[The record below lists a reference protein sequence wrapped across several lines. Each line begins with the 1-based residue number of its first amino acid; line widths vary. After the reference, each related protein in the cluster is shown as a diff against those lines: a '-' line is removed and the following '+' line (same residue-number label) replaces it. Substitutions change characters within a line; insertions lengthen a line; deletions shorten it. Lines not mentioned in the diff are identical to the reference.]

1 MRNNNNVFRSGHTE
15 ELHVVTGPIKC
26 VWFKFYFVWQILSI
40 ERHSDPSVVIFD
52 LDLKNAQCLTTNP
65 NLMLHQWVLKLKEVE
80 RESRKQGSKNSW
92 FTFKL

>member
-26 VWFKFYFVWQILSI
+26 VWFKFYFVRQILSS

-65 NLMLHQWVLKLKEVE
+65 NLMLYQRVLKLKEV
-80 RESRKQGSKNSW
+80 ESRKQGSKNSW